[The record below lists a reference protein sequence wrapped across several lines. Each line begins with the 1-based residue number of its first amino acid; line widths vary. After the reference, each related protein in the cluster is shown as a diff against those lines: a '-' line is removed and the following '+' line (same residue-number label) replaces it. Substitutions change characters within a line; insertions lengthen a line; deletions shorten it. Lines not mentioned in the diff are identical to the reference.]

1 MGIGIEVKLP
11 KQYMEKIKNMY
22 KELAE
27 PVMVAVA
34 IEVQNEL
41 SSQKPPKPKK
51 GAMQFVSAKQRA
63 FVMASIANGTI
74 QVPYRRGMDVRSDQ
88 LNRSFKLQRAPS
100 SVFITSSARYWR
112 YVIGD
117 KQAKIHQG
125 RWKTVNEMTL
135 KVVKSGV
142 IQDVA
147 SDILSAKFGDT
158 WTRSAM
164 K

>member
-1 MGIGIEVKLP
+1 MGVSVSVKIP

-41 SSQKPPKPKK
+41 SSQKPPSPKK
-51 GAMQFVSAKQRA
+51 GAMRFVSAKQRA
-63 FVMASIANGTI
+63 FVMASIANGQI

-88 LNRSFKLQRAPS
+88 LNRSFKLVRSPS

-117 KQAKIHQG
+117 NQAAIHKG
-125 RWKTVNEMTL
+125 RWKTVTAMTM
-135 KVVKSGV
+135 KVLKSGLV
-142 IQDVA
+142 QDVA
-147 SDILSAKFGDT
+147 SDILSKKYGQT

-164 K
+164 E